1 MTERLYDDSAL
12 RRFEATVRSC
22 VPEGERWAVVLDRS
36 AFFPE
41 GGGQAGDAGTLGG
54 AAVLDTVERDGET
67 VHLCASPL
75 TPGETVRGEIDW
87 SLRFPRMQIHSGEH
101 LVSGT
106 AHKLWGCENV
116 GFHMTE
122 RSATLDFDRELT
134 AEQLRELEQK
144 VNEAVWADLPIHVF
158 YPSPEAL
165 EKLAFRQKKAL
176 EGPVRLVEIPGVDL
190 CACCA
195 PHVECTGQIGLVRLL
210 DAQRHR
216 GGVRI
221 TMTAGR
227 GAWEN
232 AAAMG
237 ESADALS
244 RLFSA
249 PKDAL
254 PAAAERVLGEL
265 ESARYAL
272 AGMERRYTA
281 LLVENT
287 AETEGDLC
295 FFLPGEMSNPAAR
308 DLAEAGK
315 KKCGGICAV
324 CAGDDET
331 GWRYVMASESVDL
344 RARAKELNAALS
356 GRGGGSAAM
365 IQGGASVT
373 RKVIESVFSAGLS
386 EE

>member
-1 MTERLYDDSAL
+1 M
-12 RRFEATVRSC
+12 
-22 VPEGERWAVVLDRS
+22 W
-36 AFFPE
+36 
-41 GGGQAGDAGTLGG
+41 
-54 AAVLDTVERDGET
+54 
-67 VHLCASPL
+67 
-75 TPGETVRGEIDW
+75 
-87 SLRFPRMQIHSGEH
+87 
-101 LVSGT
+101 
-106 AHKLWGCENV
+106 ENI
-116 GFHMTE
+116 
-122 RSATLDFDRELT
+122 
-134 AEQLRELEQK
+134 
-144 VNEAVWADLPIHVF
+144 PIRVF
-158 YPSPEAL
+158 YPSPEEL
-165 EKLAFRQKKAL
+165 EELVFRQKKAL
-176 EGPVRLVEIPGVDL
+176 TGPVRLVEIPGVDL

-195 PHVECTGQIGLVRLL
+195 PHVRRTGEIGLVRLL

-254 PAAAERVLGEL
+254 PAAAERVLAEL
-265 ESARYAL
+265 ESAKYAL

-281 LLVENT
+281 LLAES
-287 AETEGDLC
+287 APETEGDLC
-295 FFLPGEMSNPAAR
+295 FFLPGAMSSPAAR

-324 CAGDDET
+324 FAGDDES

-344 RARAKELNAALS
+344 RSRAKELNAALS
-356 GRGGGSAAM
+356 GRGGGSSAM

-373 RKVIESVFSAGLS
+373 REVIESVFSAGLS